1 MVANKEIERLEKSAV
16 KLTVTVE
23 KEAVKKEFNQLVNKY
38 CKSAHIK
45 GFRKGKV
52 PAAILLQ
59 KYGESI
65 RYETSMKLIED
76 SLKVL
81 FDEIEEK
88 PLAYSTPELQDEA
101 IIEED
106 KEYTYAVKYDI
117 FPDVKVG
124 EYKGLTIE
132 EPEVKIAKKDIDAEL
147 EKIQDQN
154 SVVMEKDGAAAKNDI
169 VTVDYC
175 ELDEEGNEV
184 EGGKREDFVFT
195 IGTGYNI
202 YKFDDD
208 IIGMKKDDEK
218 VIEKS
223 FPEDFENSELAGSSK
238 KIKVLVK
245 VVKEKQLPALDD
257 ELAQDVNEKFET
269 LKDLKDDIKKRLNDS
284 LDQRLRGLKIEAL
297 LDQIAEKTEVEI
309 PESMVSAELDNS
321 WRNFMMQSRMP
332 EEQLLQILGMQGKGK
347 EDLQNEWRED
357 AVKSIKQQLIIGKLI
372 EDEKIEVS
380 DDDYE
385 KEIAEQAERTGMSVE
400 ETKEYIKN
408 QQMEEYLR
416 SDLRNKILFDTLI
429 GYSTVEKGKKQ
440 SYIDVM
446 NKNN

>member
-1 MVANKEIERLEKSAV
+1 MVTNKEIERLEKSAV

-23 KEAVKKEFNQLVNKY
+23 KDAVKKEFNQLVNKY

-81 FDEIEEK
+81 FDEIDEK

-101 IIEED
+101 IIEEGKD
-106 KEYTYAVKYDI
+106 YTYAVKYDI
-117 FPDVKVG
+117 FPEIKIG
-124 EYKGLTIE
+124 EYKGLTVE

-169 VTVDYC
+169 VTVDYS
-175 ELDEEGNEV
+175 EQDEEGNEV
-184 EGGKREDFVFT
+184 EGSKREDFVFT

-208 IIGMKKDDEK
+208 IVGMKKDEEK
-218 VIEKS
+218 VIEKT
-223 FPEDFENSELAGSSK
+223 FAEDFENSELAGSTK

-245 VVKEKQLPALDD
+245 VVKEKQLPELDD

-269 LKDLKDDIKKRLNDS
+269 LKDLKDDIKKRLTDS
-284 LDQRLRGLKIEAL
+284 LDQRLRGLKIEGL

-309 PESMVSAELDNS
+309 PESMVSAELENS

-332 EEQLLQILGMQGKGK
+332 EEQLLQILGIQGKGK
-347 EDLQNEWRED
+347 EDLQNEWRDD
-357 AVKSIKQQLIIGKLI
+357 ALKSIKQQLIIGKLI

-385 KEIAEQAERTGMSVE
+385 KEITEQAERSGMSVE
-400 ETKEYIKN
+400 ETKEYIAN

-416 SDLRNKILFDTLI
+416 SDLRNKILFDKLI